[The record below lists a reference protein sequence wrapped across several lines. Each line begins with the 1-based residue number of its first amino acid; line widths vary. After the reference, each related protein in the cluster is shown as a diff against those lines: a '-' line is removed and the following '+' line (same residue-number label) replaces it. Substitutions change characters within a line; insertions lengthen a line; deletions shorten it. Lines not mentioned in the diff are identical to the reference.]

1 MALVAH
7 EATLT
12 TGALYGRFEAVD
24 DVIVDVW
31 RHGAGTAIFSLVE
44 QMLEVAQSSHH
55 DSEAQP
61 RVDVISLAG
70 LQILCASRRN
80 PTIGEAVEAD
90 LKLWTEK
97 WHLDASS
104 TPTARMRSAV
114 LLSTIFG
121 RLASDCLVHNA
132 SRYLSMFQVIGRAV
146 QESDSVEIRHES
158 AGLEVV
164 AVGDD
169 PLSNDLINATM
180 EVVAKSGIEQATLSR
195 ISRRAGVTTGAIYS
209 RYDTKIDLLIDAIE
223 ILVATVARPTSK
235 LVIVGAQNHEMSTSV
250 ARMFH
255 TALSP
260 DRTTWNQFRLETYL
274 AGLTNPTIRRC
285 LRRIQATSDERYF
298 ALLQP
303 TQLFDDEQ
311 IAQIA
316 LAGQTIPIGLS
327 VLDLFCHG
335 HRDLDYL
342 DVSRSLM
349 RLLGAS

>member
-1 MALVAH
+1 M
-7 EATLT
+7 
-12 TGALYGRFEAVD
+12 
-24 DVIVDVW
+24 
-31 RHGAGTAIFSLVE
+31 
-44 QMLEVAQSSHH
+44 
-55 DSEAQP
+55 
-61 RVDVISLAG
+61 
-70 LQILCASRRN
+70 
-80 PTIGEAVEAD
+80 
-90 LKLWTEK
+90 
-97 WHLDASS
+97 
-104 TPTARMRSAV
+104 
-114 LLSTIFG
+114 
-121 RLASDCLVHNA
+121 
-132 SRYLSMFQVIGRAV
+132 
-146 QESDSVEIRHES
+146 
-158 AGLEVV
+158 
-164 AVGDD
+164 
-169 PLSNDLINATM
+169 
-180 EVVAKSGIEQATLSR
+180 
-195 ISRRAGVTTGAIYS
+195 TTGAIYS

-260 DRTTWNQFRLETYL
+260 DRTTWSQFRLETYL

-342 DVSRSLM
+342 DLSRSLM